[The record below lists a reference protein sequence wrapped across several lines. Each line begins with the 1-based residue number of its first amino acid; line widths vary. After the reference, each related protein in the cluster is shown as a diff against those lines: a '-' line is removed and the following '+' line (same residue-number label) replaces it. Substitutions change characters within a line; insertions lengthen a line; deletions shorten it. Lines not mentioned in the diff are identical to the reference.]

1 VRFRP
6 LGAYSSDFKRPAHS
20 AECIARVAPF
30 KRILRAFLDAEITSR
45 ILTDAIITHFK
56 LDKRQ
61 DTGPST
67 DPLIIGIHVVMLPEG
82 WGDVVQAFLKPPKV
96 PPPVVISPAAG
107 GKKAGLD
114 VFLQITEMSEEA
126 PTAQTRAAAARN
138 WKDVEGE
145 VDGINQEYSEYPESR
160 VLYLVFLY
168 IVYNG
173 TRLPL
178 DGARLFPST
187 LAITNASL
195 EGYRR
200 GPLYTGEVE
209 GVRVPGPMPEKRPTS
224 LVDAAR

>member
-1 VRFRP
+1 
-6 LGAYSSDFKRPAHS
+6 
-20 AECIARVAPF
+20 
-30 KRILRAFLDAEITSR
+30 
-45 ILTDAIITHFK
+45 
-56 LDKRQ
+56 
-61 DTGPST
+61 
-67 DPLIIGIHVVMLPEG
+67 MLPDG
-82 WGDVVQAFLKPPKV
+82 WGDVVRAFLKPPV
-96 PPPVVISPAAG
+96 GPPPIVISPPAG

-114 VFLQITEMSEEA
+114 TYLQITEMSEEA

-138 WKDVEGE
+138 WKDVEDE
-145 VDGINQEYSEYPESR
+145 VQDISQEYSEFPESR

-187 LAITNASL
+187 IAITNASL

-209 GVRVPGPMPEKRPTS
+209 GFVIPGPMPSKRPAS
-224 LVDAAR
+224 LADAAR